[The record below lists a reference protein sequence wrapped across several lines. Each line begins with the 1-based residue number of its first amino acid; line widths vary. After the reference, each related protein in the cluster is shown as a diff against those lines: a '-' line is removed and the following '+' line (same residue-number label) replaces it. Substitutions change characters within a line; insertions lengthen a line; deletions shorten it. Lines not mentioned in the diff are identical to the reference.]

1 MSTTITARELAKLLE
16 VPPTTLYRWV
26 QTGRITADR
35 TLTNRL
41 RFDPAAVRADYQRAG
56 VDLPAPFAD
65 HIAGRPKPAE
75 KSARREER
83 GAA

>member
-41 RFDPAAVRADYQRAG
+41 RFDPEAVRADYKRAG
-56 VDLPAPFAD
+56 ITLPALFSA
-65 HIAGRPKPAE
+65 HLAGLKRAPKD
-75 KSARREER
+75 RR
-83 GAA
+83 AA